1 MHPYRIPV
9 WKEAPFIRIILPL
22 MAGIFFQW
30 NMPLGKNLIF
40 HLLAFFSTGFSLFYY
55 FPLSLRFRFRFF
67 QTGLIL
73 ALIFLMGMLITWNR
87 DLRNHN
93 NWYGNNALSTDKLV
107 VLINEPLIEKENS
120 FKTIV
125 LVKQVVTNKE
135 VKSVKGTMLLY
146 FKKESD
152 VVNLHYGD
160 LILINKPF
168 ETINKSGNPGEF
180 NNQRYQAFQQ
190 IYHQIYLS
198 AADYVKLPLQEYSR
212 IDQFIFSL
220 KDYTIHVLQKY
231 FKEVKTLGIAEALL
245 IGYKNDLDKDLVQA
259 YSNTGV
265 VHIIAISGL
274 HLGLI
279 YMVLL
284 WLFNSIPVV
293 NKSNVLKSIAV
304 VSCLWIFSLLTGAS
318 ASVLRSAVMFTCI
331 IIGKVFQKTSSI
343 YNSLAA
349 SAFILLCYNPYF
361 LWDVGF
367 QLSYLAIIGII
378 WLQKPILHLLL
389 VKSFLPQKIW
399 EMTSITIAAQ
409 IVTFPICLFYF
420 HQFPNLF
427 LLTNLI
433 AVPLSTIILFAEI
446 GLVCFSWFSLLGN
459 YLAIITEKLIV
470 LLNTVIEFLNKIPFS
485 ATQNIYA
492 DEYSTIFLY
501 GFVVF
506 FIYGLILK
514 KKSSLKAAFFFVTVF
529 ATVQS
534 FANYKLLHQI
544 KMVVYQYPRKQS
556 IDFIFQN
563 QFYFFG
569 DSNLNMKSKRQIYYL
584 KDKKDFLSGL
594 QIETN
599 KAVFYDKKIMILS
612 ANEQYAAGSEKLQL
626 DFLILSKN
634 AHVSIARIL
643 QFAQPTLIVMDAS
656 NSFWKISKW
665 KKECDSLHQQY
676 YSIPERGAFV
686 CTIP

>member
-1 MHPYRIPV
+1 MHQYQIPV

-30 NMPLGKNLIF
+30 NMPLGKQSIFYLLIF
-40 HLLAFFSTGFSLFYY
+40 FSASFFLFYY
-55 FPLSLRFRFRFF
+55 LSLSVRFRFRFF

-93 NWYGNNALSTDKLV
+93 NWYGNNVVLKDKLV

-120 FKTIV
+120 FKTIA

-135 VKSVKGTMLLY
+135 VKSVKGRMLLY
-146 FKKESD
+146 FKKESG

-168 ETINKSGNPGEF
+168 QTINKSGNPGEF
-180 NNQRYQAFQQ
+180 DNQRYQSFLQ

-198 AADYVKLPLQEYSR
+198 AADYVKLPLQEYSHL
-212 IDQFIFSL
+212 DQFIFSL
-220 KDYTIHVLQKY
+220 KDYTINVLQKY

-284 WLFNSIPVV
+284 WLFNCIPVV
-293 NKSNVLKSIAV
+293 NKSNILKSISV

-331 IIGKVFQKTSSI
+331 IIGRLFQKKSSI

-378 WLQKPILHLLL
+378 SLQKPIHHLLL
-389 VKSFLPQKIW
+389 VKSFLPKKIW
-399 EMTSITIAAQ
+399 EMTAITIAAQ

-427 LLTNLI
+427 LLTNLM

-446 GLVCFSWFSLLGN
+446 GLVCFSWFSFLGK
-459 YLAIITEKLIV
+459 YLAIITEQLII
-470 LLNTVIEFLNKIPFS
+470 LLNGVIEFLNKIPFS
-485 ATQNIYA
+485 VTKNIYS

-501 GFVVF
+501 GIVIF
-506 FIYGLILK
+506 FIYGLMLK
-514 KKSSLKAAFFFVTVF
+514 NKKHLKAAFFFVTIF
-529 ATVQS
+529 SAVQS
-534 FANYKLLHQI
+534 AANYKIQHQ
-544 KMVVYQYPRKQS
+544 KKLVVYQFPHKQS